1 MFWVPRWP
9 GNHPAI
15 RLTKNYLEASRLL
28 LNCKRPPSRCA
39 ADELRSRSFLRM
51 VFATQFLPY
60 KDMMTKVCR
69 ALVLALVSLGA
80 AVGTVAAEPLKIG
93 YSDWPGYTLLEVAK
107 QKGWFKEAGVDVDLV
122 WFDYLA
128 SIDAYSAGKID
139 ADCIVAT
146 DALGAG
152 ATGAKG
158 KFIALLDFSEGSD
171 MIVGGPDI
179 KSIKD
184 LKGRKV
190 GIELGLVEHLLLL
203 QALKENGMTQADV
216 TLVPTPTNN
225 TPQTLASGQVAAVGA
240 WYPVSGQALKQVAGA
255 TKLFTSAQ
263 AKGLIYDVLEVSP
276 ASLSQHKDDWAKVA
290 KVYYR
295 CVDYLQDPKTRD
307 DAIKI
312 MAAKVGAD
320 PAEYAMNIPGTHFLT
335 AAEAK
340 AALKKGA
347 GLDSIY
353 GSLETGNQFNLD
365 NKVYME
371 SQKAEDY
378 VAPSILKGM

>member
-1 MFWVPRWP
+1 M
-9 GNHPAI
+9 
-15 RLTKNYLEASRLL
+15 K
-28 LNCKRPPSRCA
+28 LNCKLIA
-39 ADELRSRSFLRM
+39 ACTGLFTLTNI
-51 VFATQFLPY
+51 AT
-60 KDMMTKVCR
+60 TR
-69 ALVLALVSLGA
+69 
-80 AVGTVAAEPLKIG
+80 AAEPLKIG

-158 KFIALLDFSEGSD
+158 KFIALLDYSEGSD
-171 MIVGGPDI
+171 MIVGKPGVE
-179 KSIKD
+179 SIKD
-184 LKGRKV
+184 LKGQKV
-190 GIELGLVEHLLLL
+190 GVEIGLVEHLLLL
-203 QALKENGMTQADV
+203 QALKDNGMTQSDV

-225 TPQTLASGQVAAVGA
+225 TPQTLASGQVAAIGA
-240 WYPVSGQALKQVAGA
+240 WYPVSGQALAQVAGSK
-255 TKLFTSAQ
+255 KLFTSAQ

-276 ASLSQHKDDWAKVA
+276 ASLSQHKDEWARVA

-295 CVDYLQDPKTRD
+295 CVDYLKDPKTQA
-307 DAIKI
+307 DAVKI

-320 PAEYAMNIPGTHFLT
+320 PAEYVKNIPGTHFLT
-335 AAEAK
+335 VVEAK
-340 AALKKGA
+340 VALKKGS

-353 GSLETGNQFNLD
+353 GSLAIGNKFNLD
-365 NKVYME
+365 NHVYKDT
-371 SQKAEDY
+371 QPAEDY
-378 VAPSILKGM
+378 VAPSIVKALP

>member
-1 MFWVPRWP
+1 MK
-9 GNHPAI
+9 
-15 RLTKNYLEASRLL
+15 TKVRSALIVALIGL
-28 LNCKRPPSRCA
+28 CA
-39 ADELRSRSFLRM
+39 AAGT
-51 VFATQFLPY
+51 AT
-60 KDMMTKVCR
+60 
-69 ALVLALVSLGA
+69 
-80 AVGTVAAEPLKIG
+80 AEPLKIG
-93 YSDWPGYTLLEVAK
+93 YSDWPGYTLLEIAK
-107 QKGWFKEAGVDVDLV
+107 QKGWFKEAGVEVDLV

-171 MIVGGPDI
+171 MIVGKPGI
-179 KSIKD
+179 ESIKD
-184 LKGRKV
+184 LKGQKV
-190 GIELGLVEHLLLL
+190 GVEIGLVEHLLLL
-203 QALKENGMTQADV
+203 QALKANGMTQDDV

-240 WYPVSGQALKQVAGA
+240 WYPVSGQALKQVAGSK
-255 TKLFTSAQ
+255 KLFTSAQ

-276 ASLSQHKDDWAKVA
+276 ASLSQHKEEWAKVA
-290 KVYYR
+290 KIYYH
-295 CVDYLQDPKTRD
+295 CVGYLNDPKTHD
-307 DAIKI
+307 DAIRI

-320 PAEYAMNIPGTHFLT
+320 PAEYATNIPGTHFLT
-335 AAEAK
+335 VSEAK
-340 AALKKGA
+340 AALKKGT

-353 GSLETGNQFNLD
+353 GSLEIGNKFNLD
-365 NKVYME
+365 NKVYTE